1 MTPLAFSHMIM
12 GDCTKLNQGLSICT
26 ESYSIKDN
34 LRLLN
39 VLIIR
44 YNLYCTL
51 HKRNDNYRIYIQ
63 KNSMPFL
70 CAIVKPYIVK
80 TMDYKIN

>member
-1 MTPLAFSHMIM
+1 MIK
-12 GDCTKLNQGLSICT
+12 GDGTKLNQGLSLCT

-44 YNLYCTL
+44 YNLDCTL
-51 HKRNDNYRIYIQ
+51 HKRNDSYRIHIN
-63 KNSMPFL
+63 KNSMPYL
-70 CAIVKPYIVK
+70 RAIVKPYIVK
-80 TMDYKIN
+80 TMEYKIN